1 MKFIYFPDKKS
12 VNLAIKNDDPLLV
25 LLSYDGKIGIVS
37 NIDDA
42 MEHVI
47 LLKKVG
53 RKETEIDSFFRL
65 VVNRQGA
72 DWTFVCPANYQGI
85 KDRIKRIEKFYV
97 DGHRI
102 IEEGLKLLGYDVP
115 IKIPLR
121 FRRHFT
127 ELGGK

>member
-1 MKFIYFPDKKS
+1 MKFIYYPDKRT
-12 VNLAIKNDDPLLV
+12 VNKAVKNDDPLLV
-25 LLSYDGKIGIVS
+25 LLSYDGKAGIVS

-72 DWTFVCPANYQGI
+72 DWTFVCPADYQGI
-85 KDRIKRIEKFYV
+85 KDRAKRIEKFYNV
-97 DGHRI
+97 GHKI
-102 IEEGLKLLGYDVP
+102 IEEGLRQLGYDVP
-115 IKIPLR
+115 IKIPPR

-127 ELGGK
+127 ELGSK

>member
-1 MKFIYFPDKKS
+1 MKFNYFPNRRKVDQ
-12 VNLAIKNDDPLLV
+12 AIKNDDPLLV
-25 LLSYDGKIGIVS
+25 LLSYDGTIGIVS

-65 VVNRQGA
+65 VINRQGA
-72 DWTFVCPANYQGI
+72 DWTFVCPADYQGI
-85 KDRIKRIEKFYV
+85 KDRTKRIEKFYS
-97 DGHRI
+97 DGHQI
-102 IEEGLKLLGYDVP
+102 IEKGLQELGYSVP
-115 IKIPLR
+115 IKIPDR

>member
-1 MKFIYFPDKKS
+1 MRFTHFPDKKG
-12 VNLAIKNDDPLLV
+12 VNKAIANDDPLLV
-25 LLSYDGKIGIVS
+25 LLSYDGKTGIVS

-42 MEHVI
+42 MEHII

-72 DWTFVCPANYQGI
+72 DWTFVCPAGYQGI
-85 KDRIKRIEKFYV
+85 KDRMKRIEKFYA
-97 DGHRI
+97 DGHKI
-102 IEEGLKLLGYDVP
+102 IEAGLKQLGYNVP
-115 IKIPLR
+115 LKIPPR
-121 FRRHFT
+121 FRRHFN